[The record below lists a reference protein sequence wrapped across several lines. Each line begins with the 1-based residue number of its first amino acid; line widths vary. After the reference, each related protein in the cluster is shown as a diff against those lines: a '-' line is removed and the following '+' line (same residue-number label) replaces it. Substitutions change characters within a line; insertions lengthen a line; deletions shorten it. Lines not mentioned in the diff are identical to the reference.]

1 MSTIDELLA
10 VMARL
15 RDPEHGC
22 PWDLEQDFRS
32 VAPYTIEEAY
42 EVADAIERDDLA
54 GLREELGDLLFQVV
68 FHARMAEE
76 QGAFDF
82 AMVARDLAEKMRR
95 RHPHV
100 FGTETIDG
108 PAAQTEAW
116 EAHKASER
124 AARRADGVRP
134 GALDGVP
141 LNLAAL
147 ARAQK
152 LGRRAARAGFDWPDA
167 AGVLAKLDEERGELA
182 SAIESR
188 TESPEAVEEELGDL
202 LFTVANLARHLGSDA
217 ESALRRANL
226 KFERRFR
233 AVEARLAEEGG
244 RLEDSDMQTL
254 ERLWRETKESE
265 AGC

>member
-1 MSTIDELLA
+1 MSAIEELLA

-15 RDPEHGC
+15 RDPDGGC

-32 VAPYTIEEAY
+32 IAPYTIEEAY
-42 EVADAIERDDLA
+42 EVADAIERDDMT

-82 AMVARDLAEKMRR
+82 TAVGRDLVEKMRR

-100 FGTETIDG
+100 FGTQKITG
-108 PAAQTEAW
+108 AAAQTEAW
-116 EAHKASER
+116 EAHKARER
-124 AARRADGVRP
+124 AARSAD

-141 LNLAAL
+141 LNLPAL

-152 LGRRAARAGFDWPDA
+152 LGRRAARAGFDWPDTR
-167 AGVLAKLDEERGELA
+167 GVLQKLDEERHELVE
-182 SAIESR
+182 AIEAR
-188 TESPEAVEEELGDL
+188 AGAPEAVEEELGDL
-202 LFTVANLARHLGSDA
+202 LFTVVNLARHLDADA
-217 ESALRRANL
+217 ERALRRANL

-233 AVEARLAEEGG
+233 QVEAALAADGG

-254 ERLWRETKESE
+254 ERLWRQAKESE
-265 AGC
+265 TGR